1 MRNRKN
7 NKMKS
12 YFIHKGT
19 PIFSRNSTNVTTP
32 VVGFFTHY
40 KALNNNRF
48 DFITD
53 DQILGLSDFNNNYID
68 SNLEVKSLELDE
80 STGGWFLGPNTFES
94 DLDKNDLFIRNKFN
108 GVESIYLALTLLRDK
123 GIVEDLSNLII
134 NRDLQVSFD
143 YVIKSYEY
151 KRRLY

>member
-1 MRNRKN
+1 
-7 NKMKS
+7 MKS

-19 PIFSRNSTNVTTP
+19 PIFSKHSTNVTSP

-68 SNLEVKSLELDE
+68 SNLKVKSLELDE

-94 DLDKNDLFIRNKFN
+94 DLDKNDLFIRNKFD
-108 GVESIYLALTLLRDK
+108 GVESIYLALTLLKDK
-123 GIVEDLSNLII
+123 DVIKQLCLPIDYERFKS
-134 NRDLQVSFD
+134 SFD

-151 KRRLY
+151 KRRLV